1 MVAYSA
7 KAVAYHE
14 DRVTLGDFIE
24 QKIWHGRGLARMIT
38 RYGRQ
43 YLNRA
48 AEQVDNSV
56 GASKLNFRY
65 LPYLFVSWSFTAVGV
80 ALESL
85 KLACD
90 PDLREQLRTI
100 KGVTQATSQSA
111 KSIIKSI
118 NRTFSRASDSTRG
131 IGHQTNVEEH
141 RTLDRCCSNLVSGQA
156 ASACPLAAISQCLCP
171 HHQHRRHLGVGH
183 GLLDRRRA
191 LLST

>member
-1 MVAYSA
+1 MGFDTAFRGAAEDADFCFRARAAGAVVAYSA

-48 AEQVDNSV
+48 TEQVNNSV
-56 GASKLNFRY
+56 GTSKLNFRY

-100 KGVTQATSQSA
+100 KGVTPTTSQSA
-111 KSIIKSI
+111 SQA
-118 NRTFSRASDSTRG
+118 TGQLA
-131 IGHQTNVEEH
+131 GH
-141 RTLDRCCSNLVSGQA
+141 SAGQA
-156 ASACPLAAISQCLCP
+156 TRQEA
-171 HHQHRRHLGVGH
+171 
-183 GLLDRRRA
+183 
-191 LLST
+191 